1 METTER
7 YFQAK
12 VGAFVSNGRT
22 RFKFT
27 TPVVRVK
34 DADLI
39 ALLSASTDAVEIDRE
54 KAIELLPNF
63 KKEIEFEEKEAAKKE
78 VKEEAKEEEV
88 RKEGEEAEA
97 AADGF
102 APDFKGADKKEE
114 SKKEAAKAPAAKN
127 GK

>member
-34 DADLI
+34 DAELI
-39 ALLSASTDAVEIDRE
+39 ALLSASSDAVEIDRE

-78 VKEEAKEEEV
+78 AKEEEAG
-88 RKEGEEAEA
+88 KEGEEAEA

-114 SKKEAAKAPAAKN
+114 PKKEVAKAPAAKN

>member
-1 METTER
+1 METTEK

-12 VGAFVSNGRT
+12 LGAFVSNGRT

-27 TPVVRVK
+27 APVVRVK
-34 DADLI
+34 DAELI
-39 ALLSASTDAVEIDRE
+39 ALLSASSDAVEIDRE

-63 KKEIEFEEKEAAKKE
+63 KKEIEFEGKDAAKKE
-78 VKEEAKEEEV
+78 AKEKEAG
-88 RKEGEEAEA
+88 KEGEDGEV

-114 SKKEAAKAPAAKN
+114 PKKEVAKAPAAKN